1 MKHEIVDVLVGFSL
15 FFSHIC
21 CIMANLLSQ
30 VMFVFLLFLVMI
42 MYANKVETKGKEK
55 VPVIKKKKELQHIF
69 KYTRTVGYL

>member
-1 MKHEIVDVLVGFSL
+1 
-15 FFSHIC
+15 
-21 CIMANLLSQ
+21 MANLLSQ